1 MLLRNLDRVEA
12 RRTENWSHRPRP
24 SWKPKG

>member
-12 RRTENWSHRPRP
+12 RKIENLGRKP
-24 SWKPKG
+24 S